1 MNELVIKI
9 KKHLDALGLEKE
21 TDRFSLLQ
29 IENAILKEA
38 CIEALKEI
46 ENNPDH

>member
-1 MNELVIKI
+1 MIK
-9 KKHLDALGLEKE
+9 KE

-29 IENAILKEA
+29 IENAILKET

-46 ENNPDH
+46 EKNPDH

>member
-9 KKHLDALGLEKE
+9 KKHLDALGLDKE

-29 IENAILKEA
+29 IENVILKEA
-38 CIEALKEI
+38 CIEALREI
-46 ENNPDH
+46 ENIPDP